1 MAIAAAECTA
11 TQTPRWAA
19 RPGGQITFWITFQV
33 TLGYGL
39 RMDAAE
45 KVREA
50 RLRRMAQRQ
59 GLKLVRSRR
68 RDPLAADFGRYT
80 LVDPD
85 SDRAVA
91 GELGST
97 SAMTLD
103 DVEIWL
109 SSPSP
114 VSVEVTVEQG
124 RRVVR
129 RSVTRGDGTAL
140 VVEHDFPDAVRH
152 HYSPAGTDEDVLLY
166 QGEFALPGDGR
177 VFDGDIRY
185 RWYPSPHVEVRGE
198 RATTPADLDALSGL
212 LSGANQQG
220 RWVMPETVSVSLPGG
235 TLPSQPRRF
244 FVPRGLPERSFHQE
258 RIEQQL
264 GDPAA
269 LEQVTFLVPN
279 GWTGHDGT
287 GICDPDDPGLAW
299 RGHTKAAGDG
309 WTVMFDRYAAMD
321 TPAWNELRNSGGHR
335 FTHAARLARADGSA
349 FTGDEAFDALDR
361 VRMGLNLALGRRV
374 TCALPVGWRDGRPV
388 WCRWR
393 SARVDGYRDVSQWLD
408 DTTSYQQVSEV
419 VSRVLDFTATPVDKE
434 SLRYAVSY
442 YVAANVD
449 VDVELSASVPVSG
462 LQLLAFLR
470 FVTQRRTY
478 SRTQWKQK
486 DTEEELRLLVE
497 EIGIE
502 TPVPAHFSYLA
513 SARDRLA
520 SSGAPARDALGV
532 IMKMR
537 NVVTHP
543 TRDQPGI
550 FSPYE
555 WAEAGMLA
563 RYWLCLSL
571 LNTVGYRGQIAEIMQ
586 PQPHWTG
593 WMRQVPWQ
601 PAAA

>member
-1 MAIAAAECTA
+1 MIFWYVQYVDAE
-11 TQTPRWAA
+11 
-19 RPGGQITFWITFQV
+19 
-33 TLGYGL
+33 
-39 RMDAAE
+39 E

-50 RLRRMAQRQ
+50 RVRRVAQRQ

-68 RDPLAADFGRYT
+68 RDPQAADFGRYA

-85 SDRAVA
+85 TNRAVA
-91 GELGST
+91 GELDSA

-103 DVEIWL
+103 DVEAWL
-109 SSPSP
+109 SSPGP
-114 VSVEVTVEQG
+114 VSVEVTVEDG

-129 RSVTRGDGTAL
+129 RSVTGGDGTVV

-166 QGEFALPGDGR
+166 RGQFALPGDGR
-177 VFDGDIRY
+177 MFDGDIRY
-185 RWYPSPHVEVRGE
+185 RWRPSPHVEVRGE
-198 RATTPADLDALSGL
+198 RATSPADLDALSAF
-212 LSGANQQG
+212 LSGAGQKG

-235 TLPSQPRRF
+235 TLPPQPRKF
-244 FVPRGLPERSFHQE
+244 FVPRGLAERSFHQD

-299 RGHTKAAGDG
+299 RGRTEVAGGG
-309 WTVMFDRYAAMD
+309 WTVAFDRYLAMD
-321 TPAWNELRNSGGHR
+321 TAAWNELRNSGGHR
-335 FTHAARLARADGSA
+335 FTHSGRLARADGSV
-349 FTGDEAFDALDR
+349 FTGDEAFEALDR
-361 VRMGLNLALGRRV
+361 VRMGLNLALGRRL

-408 DTTSYQQVSEV
+408 DTTSSRQVGEV
-419 VSRVLDFTATPVDKE
+419 VSRVLDFTADPVSKE
-434 SLRYAVSY
+434 SLRHAISY

-449 VDVELSASVPVSG
+449 VDVELSVSVPVSG

-470 FVTQRRTY
+470 FVTQRGTY
-478 SRTQWKQK
+478 SRSQWKQM
-486 DTEEELRLLVE
+486 DTEEQIRLLVE

-502 TPVPAHFSYLA
+502 TPVPAQFSHLA
-513 SARDRLA
+513 SAQARLA
-520 SSGAPARDALGV
+520 STGAPARDALGV
-532 IMKMR
+532 IVKMR
-537 NVVTHP
+537 NIVTHP

-555 WAEAGMLA
+555 WWEAGMLA

-571 LNTVGYRGQIAEIMQ
+571 LNMVGYQGQIADIMQ
-586 PQPHWTG
+586 PQPRWTG
-593 WMRQVPWQ
+593 QMRQVSW
-601 PAAA
+601 